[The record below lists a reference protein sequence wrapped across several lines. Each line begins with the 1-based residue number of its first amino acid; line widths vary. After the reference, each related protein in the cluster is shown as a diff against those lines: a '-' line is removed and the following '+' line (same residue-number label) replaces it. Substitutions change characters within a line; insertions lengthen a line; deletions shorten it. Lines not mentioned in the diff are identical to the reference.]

1 MVGRRSFPFGF
12 WSLFRGFHSLLNFGI
27 PVSYIECQGAQS
39 VVKNSNLKLCFLRHS
54 FLLQVRLHSKMA
66 LLHPRDVHRAPQPS
80 RPSGETGRPV
90 AGAGGRQPFCRAAFF
105 FENQKGATETEEK
118 TQKNRS
124 FCCKNQGCFETLDP
138 KD

>member
-39 VVKNSNLKLCFLRHS
+39 VVKNWNLKLCFLRHS
-54 FLLQVRLHSKMA
+54 FLFQVRLHSKMA

-80 RPSGETGRPV
+80 RPSGETGPV
-90 AGAGGRQPFCRAAFF
+90 AGNLFAGRPCFF
-105 FENQKGATETEEK
+105 FENQKGATETEE
-118 TQKNRS
+118 TTPKNRS